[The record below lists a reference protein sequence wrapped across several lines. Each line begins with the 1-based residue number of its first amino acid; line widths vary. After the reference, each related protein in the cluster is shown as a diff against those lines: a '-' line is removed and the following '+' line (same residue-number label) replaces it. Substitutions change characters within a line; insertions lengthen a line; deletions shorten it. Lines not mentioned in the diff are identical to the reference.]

1 MAYYFLDVAEITRRG
16 ALVGAVALL
25 AGCGSGGA
33 PPPVTTGAG
42 SPPGS
47 ESPSAGPER
56 AVADLD
62 ELLRRLEVIHPEP
75 FHGVPREEFVGA
87 LRGLQGRLATLST
100 DETTVAVMRLVAML
114 SREGRDGHQ
123 FVLPRPGSEGDLLPL
138 GLWELDG
145 GLLVTAALG
154 GDDRTA
160 GASLVRIGDHPVE
173 DVLAAV
179 EPLVPRD
186 GPATVPSFR
195 PLLVRT
201 VAVLRGL
208 DLVDDGPVRLG
219 LERDGERFDVA
230 VDPVT
235 HDEFVSWAGD
245 LGGLRLP
252 QDDRARFRRY
262 EDVMWSE
269 RLPGSTAV
277 YWRITRIRRP
287 DPEAQQQVR
296 DLLGAP
302 DVDRVLLDLRQNPG
316 GDNTNNGATVA
327 TLQQL
332 LSTRA
337 GARLVLLTDRV
348 TFSAASN
355 LATDVERALAPVV
368 VGEAMGGGLNF
379 WDDVTQV
386 GLDHLPVP
394 LQVGVSTRYWERS
407 TPDDPRLTI
416 EPHLPV
422 ALTAHDV
429 RTGLDPA
436 LDVALGPLP

>member
-1 MAYYFLDVAEITRRG
+1 MAEITRRG

-33 PPPVTTGAG
+33 RPPATTGAG

-47 ESPSAGPER
+47 VSPAAGPQE
-56 AVADLD
+56 AAADLD

-87 LRGLQGRLATLST
+87 LRDLQGRLATLST

-123 FVLPRPGSEGDLLPL
+123 FALPRPGNEGDVLPL

-154 GDDRTA
+154 GDGRTA
-160 GASLVRIGDHPVE
+160 GASVVRVGDHPVE

-186 GPATVPSFR
+186 GPSTVPSFR
-195 PLLVRT
+195 PLLVRM

-208 DLVDDGPVRLG
+208 DLVGDGAVRLG
-219 LERDGERFDVA
+219 LERDGERWDTDV
-230 VDPVT
+230 VPVT

-277 YWRITRIRRP
+277 YWRITQIRRP
-287 DPEAQQQVR
+287 DPEVQQQVR

-316 GDNTNNGATVA
+316 GDNRHNGTTVA

-332 LSTRA
+332 LGTRA
-337 GARLVLLTDRV
+337 GVRLVLLTDRV

-379 WDDVTQV
+379 WDDVTPV

-394 LQVGVSTRYWERS
+394 LQVG
-407 TPDDPRLTI
+407 
-416 EPHLPV
+416 
-422 ALTAHDV
+422 
-429 RTGLDPA
+429 
-436 LDVALGPLP
+436 